1 MRLAGARARDADKA
15 LALDGEAHA
24 ELTGARLRGSADATN
39 AQGLKAHT
47 TFDLPAEA
55 AADPFRIAL
64 VKTKPVVGAFA
75 VDGELKPLWDLFGGG
90 ERTLSG
96 RISAQ
101 GSVSGTLNETRVDG
115 HAQLAK
121 GAFQD
126 ITTGLVLKNLEVN
139 ADLKPNAIRVGQF
152 SGEDGHGGSMS
163 GDGTVGTA
171 RGAGSSFQL
180 QLKRFQL
187 LDNEVGK
194 ATASGAVTV
203 TRDADGH
210 ARLSG
215 KLGIDRA
222 DISAKTQATPGVV
235 RMDVVEVNRKPGDQ
249 DSAAAQAQSASK
261 TASLIALDVGITA
274 ARGVFVRGRGVDA
287 EVTLDAHVGGTIAK
301 PNLTGTARF
310 VRGSYEFSGKKFDF
324 DEASV
329 VRLGSTPETIRL
341 DITAERNDPSLDAKI
356 RILGTAARPEI
367 TLTSVPVLPQ
377 DEILSRVLFGVSASQ
392 LSPFEAAQLASALAG
407 LATGGGFDVL
417 GSLRQFAGLDRLT
430 LGGSAAGGASVSGGK
445 YLTNDIYV
453 ELTGAG
459 NQRGENQQQLLQTGR
474 TGSSASLEWRVRRNL
489 SLVGQVWTGGDS
501 RLSVRFRRTFG
512 AAKPAEGR

>member
-1 MRLAGARARDADKA
+1 M
-15 LALDGEAHA
+15 
-24 ELTGARLRGSADATN
+24 
-39 AQGLKAHT
+39 
-47 TFDLPAEA
+47 
-55 AADPFRIAL
+55 
-64 VKTKPVVGAFA
+64 
-75 VDGELKPLWDLFGGG
+75 
-90 ERTLSG
+90 
-96 RISAQ
+96 
-101 GSVSGTLNETRVDG
+101 
-115 HAQLAK
+115 
-121 GAFQD
+121 
-126 ITTGLVLKNLEVN
+126 
-139 ADLKPNAIRVGQF
+139 
-152 SGEDGHGGSMS
+152 
-163 GDGTVGTA
+163 
-171 RGAGSSFQL
+171 
-180 QLKRFQL
+180 
-187 LDNEVGK
+187 
-194 ATASGAVTV
+194 
-203 TRDADGH
+203 
-210 ARLSG
+210 
-215 KLGIDRA
+215 
-222 DISAKTQATPGVV
+222 
-235 RMDVVEVNRKPGDQ
+235 
-249 DSAAAQAQSASK
+249 
-261 TASLIALDVGITA
+261 
-274 ARGVFVRGRGVDA
+274 
-287 EVTLDAHVGGTIAK
+287 TLDARVGGTIAK
-301 PNLTGTARF
+301 PELAGTARF

-474 TGSSASLEWRVRRNL
+474 TGSSASIEWRVRRNL

-501 RLSVRFRRTFG
+501 RLSVRFRKTYG
-512 AAKPAEGR
+512 ATKPADGR